1 MIKGFRRTAAT
12 AAAVLAL
19 GAGSVAL
26 GASSASAVPAG
37 IGRCTAGNL
46 AVWVNADNVEG
57 TAGTAYY
64 HLEYTNIGSVACSLT
79 GFPTVTATNG
89 DGKEIGLAAAHEDSI
104 PAKTIDIAPGKT
116 AYSALGYHDILVDA
130 SCKPQ
135 TASYLKVV
143 APNTVTARHAFITL
157 SLCTS
162 TAGQAG
168 LSVQRVQS
176 GV

>member
-12 AAAVLAL
+12 AAAVLAV

-26 GASSASAVPAG
+26 GASSASAVPTG

-46 AVWVNADNVEG
+46 AVWVNADSADG
-57 TAGTAYY
+57 TAGTTYFN
-64 HLEYTNIGSVACSLT
+64 LEYTNISGVTCYLN
-79 GFPTVTATNG
+79 GFPGVSATNG
-89 DGKEIGLAAAHEDSI
+89 NGKQIGLAAAHDNSI
-104 PAKTIDIAPGKT
+104 PAKTIDIAPGMT
-116 AYSALGYHDILVDA
+116 AHSALGYHDILVDP

-135 TASYLKVV
+135 TASYLKVF
-143 APNTVTARHAFITL
+143 APNTVTARHAFVTL
-157 SLCTS
+157 SLCT
-162 TAGQAG
+162 TGQAN